1 MERKVV
7 RLSHV
12 AKYHWLPGRG
22 DEGRK
27 EAKVVLRFLPKG
39 DGSNGSAG
47 TAETVGVVRGDKV
60 SSEQADW
67 EGVAAWSR

>member
-27 EAKVVLRFLPKG
+27 EAKAVLRFLPKG
-39 DGSNGSAG
+39 DG
-47 TAETVGVVRGDKV
+47 K
-60 SSEQADW
+60 QW
-67 EGVAAWSR
+67 QCWHSRDSWCGGK